1 MEGILENEDL
11 LKQFAPT
18 IVLGIKHEQQHQE
31 LMLTDTKHV
40 FSENPLRPIFMI
52 ELESVSKK
60 FGATIAL
67 HETDLCIDAGRTT
80 VLIGP
85 SGCGKSTILRLII
98 GLLEPTTG
106 TIRIEGQR
114 VSASSVLA
122 LRRRIGYVIQ
132 EGGLFAHLTA
142 AQNVFLMAKHL
153 NQPARQMRTRLREL
167 CELTHF
173 PENALTRYPVEH
185 SGGLRQRV
193 SLMRTLMLQPNV
205 LLLDEPL
212 GALDPMVRARL
223 QDELKEIFQRLQ
235 QTIVLVTHDMAEAG
249 FFANLIVLLNEG
261 RVVQSGTLDDLR
273 SRPAST
279 FVRDFLHAQ
288 RGLAAI

>member
-1 MEGILENEDL
+1 
-11 LKQFAPT
+11 
-18 IVLGIKHEQQHQE
+18 
-31 LMLTDTKHV
+31 
-40 FSENPLRPIFMI
+40 MI

-60 FGATIAL
+60 FGPTIAL

-122 LRRRIGYVIQ
+122 LRRIGYVIQ
-132 EGGLFAHLTA
+132 EGGLFAHLTG

-153 NQPARQMRTRLREL
+153 NQPARQMQTRLHEL

-173 PENALTRYPVEH
+173 PENALTRYPVEL
-185 SGGLRQRV
+185 SGGQRQRV
-193 SLMRTLMLQPNV
+193 SLMRALMLQPNV

-249 FFANLIVLLNEG
+249 FFANFIVLLNEG

>member
-1 MEGILENEDL
+1 
-11 LKQFAPT
+11 
-18 IVLGIKHEQQHQE
+18 
-31 LMLTDTKHV
+31 
-40 FSENPLRPIFMI
+40 MI

-60 FGATIAL
+60 FGSTIAL
-67 HETDLCIDAGRTT
+67 HETNLRIEAGKTT
-80 VLIGP
+80 VLIGA

-106 TIRIEGQR
+106 TVKIEGQR
-114 VSASSVLA
+114 VSSDTLLA

-142 AQNVFLMAKHL
+142 AQNVLLMAKHL
-153 NQPARQMRTRLREL
+153 KLPAQQMETRLREL
-167 CELTHF
+167 SELTHL
-173 PENALTRYPVEH
+173 PENALSRYPVEL
-185 SGGLRQRV
+185 SGGQRQRV
-193 SLMRTLMLQPNV
+193 SLMRALMLQPSV

-212 GALDPMVRARL
+212 GALDPMVRASL
-223 QDELKEIFQRLQ
+223 QEELKEIFQRLQ
-235 QTIVLVTHDMAEAG
+235 QTTVMVTHDMAEAG

-273 SRPAST
+273 NRPASK
-279 FVRDFLHAQ
+279 FVSDFLHAQ

>member
-1 MEGILENEDL
+1 
-11 LKQFAPT
+11 
-18 IVLGIKHEQQHQE
+18 
-31 LMLTDTKHV
+31 
-40 FSENPLRPIFMI
+40 MI
-52 ELESVSKK
+52 ELESVSKR

-67 HETDLCIDAGRTT
+67 HETDLCMGAGRTT

-106 TIRIEGQR
+106 MIRIEGQP

-122 LRRRIGYVIQ
+122 QRRRIGYVIQ

-142 AQNVFLMAKHL
+142 AQNVLLMAKHL
-153 NQPARQMRTRLREL
+153 KQPAGQMETRLHDL

-173 PENALTRYPVEH
+173 PENALTRYPVEL
-185 SGGLRQRV
+185 SGGQRQRV
-193 SLMRTLMLQPNV
+193 SLMRALMLQPSV

-223 QDELKEIFQRLQ
+223 QDELKEIFERLQ

-261 RVVQSGTLDDLR
+261 RVVQTGTLEDLR
-273 SRPAST
+273 TRPAST

-288 RGLAAI
+288 RGLAVI

>member
-1 MEGILENEDL
+1 M
-11 LKQFAPT
+11 
-18 IVLGIKHEQQHQE
+18 IK
-31 LMLTDTKHV
+31 
-40 FSENPLRPIFMI
+40 
-52 ELESVSKK
+52 LESVSKK
-60 FGATIAL
+60 FGATMAL
-67 HETDLCIDAGRTT
+67 HETDLRMDAGKTT
-80 VLIGP
+80 VLIGS

-106 TIRIEGQR
+106 TVKIDGQR
-114 VSASSVLA
+114 VSASTVLA

-142 AQNVFLMAKHL
+142 AENVLLMAKHL
-153 NQPARQMRTRLREL
+153 KQPARQTQTRLHELREL
-167 CELTHF
+167 THL
-173 PENALTRYPVEH
+173 PENALTRYPVEL
-185 SGGLRQRV
+185 SGGQRQRV
-193 SLMRTLMLQPNV
+193 SLMRALMLQPKV

-212 GALDPMVRARL
+212 GALDPMVRAGL
-223 QDELKEIFQRLQ
+223 QDELREIFHRLQ

-288 RGLAAI
+288 RGLEAI

>member
-1 MEGILENEDL
+1 
-11 LKQFAPT
+11 
-18 IVLGIKHEQQHQE
+18 
-31 LMLTDTKHV
+31 
-40 FSENPLRPIFMI
+40 MI
-52 ELESVSKK
+52 ELKSVSKK
-60 FGATIAL
+60 FGAAIAL
-67 HETDLCIDAGRTT
+67 DETDLSIEVGKTT
-80 VLIGP
+80 VLIGS

-106 TIRIEGQR
+106 TVRVDGQL

-122 LRRRIGYVIQ
+122 LRRQIGYVIQ

-142 AQNVFLMAKHL
+142 AQNVLLMAKHL
-153 NQPARQMRTRLREL
+153 NQPAQEMETRLREL
-167 CELTHF
+167 CELTNL
-173 PENALTRYPVEH
+173 PENVLTRYPVEL
-185 SGGLRQRV
+185 SGGQRQRV
-193 SLMRTLMLQPNV
+193 SLMRALMLQPKV

-223 QDELKEIFQRLQ
+223 QDDLKEIFQRLQ
-235 QTIVLVTHDMAEAG
+235 QTTVLVTHDMAEAG
-249 FFANLIVLLNEG
+249 FFADRIVLLNQG

-273 SRPAST
+273 NRPAST